1 MILKI
6 KEESFYLYDMTLQF
20 PLLDTWLLIN
30 YKSLKDST
38 SGKYTEETSP
48 IWIEE
53 DLESFINA
61 T

>member
-6 KEESFYLYDMTLQF
+6 KEESFSLYDMTSQF
-20 PLLDTWLLIN
+20 PLPDTWLLIN